1 MDVDDLNI
9 DLKNIPFDILFLIRV
24 KAKEFKNQGVLT
36 IETSDIKD
44 YLYNIKWKNEEYLEL
59 CEAIDDI
66 MSLEFSEIFD
76 YMKVKVI
83 KEASSMRL
91 EDFSDLISK

>member
-9 DLKNIPFDILFLIRV
+9 DLKNIPFDILFLIRM
-24 KAKEFKNQGVLT
+24 KAKEFKNEGVLT
-36 IETSDIKD
+36 IETKDIKD
-44 YLYNIKWKNEEYLEL
+44 YLYNIKWKDEEYLEL

>member
-24 KAKEFKNQGVLT
+24 KAKEFKSQGVQM

-66 MSLEFSEIFD
+66 MSLEFSEVFD

>member
-1 MDVDDLNI
+1 MDVDDLTI

-24 KAKEFKNQGVLT
+24 KAKEFKKQGVQT

-66 MSLEFSEIFD
+66 MSLEFSEVFD

-83 KEASSMRL
+83 KEASSLRL

>member
-9 DLKNIPFDILFLIRV
+9 DLKNIPFDILFLIRM
-24 KAKEFKNQGVLT
+24 KASEFKREGVQT
-36 IETSDIKD
+36 IETKDIKE
-44 YLYNIKWKNEEYLEL
+44 YLYNIKWKDEEYLEL

>member
-24 KAKEFKNQGVLT
+24 KAKEFKNQGVQT
-36 IETSDIKD
+36 IETNDIKD

-66 MSLEFSEIFD
+66 MSLEFSEVFD